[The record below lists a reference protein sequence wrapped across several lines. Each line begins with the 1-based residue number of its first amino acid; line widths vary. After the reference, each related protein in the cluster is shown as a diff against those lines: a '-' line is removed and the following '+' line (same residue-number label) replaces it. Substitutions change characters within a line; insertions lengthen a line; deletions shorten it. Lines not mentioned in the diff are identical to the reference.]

1 MAADDG
7 LSGAG
12 VVEDRA
18 EAAGEPKPRRPTIHR
33 TERQM
38 YDTLSMLCHLVWH
51 KTPPPGAHVWSIPVN
66 EERDFDCILYDAV
79 AELVQL
85 RTATRALV
93 EKLEAVRS
101 NPNVS
106 VGFLFYDGP
115 PQSCI
120 EPGIAPELAAVR
132 DALGGE

>member
-18 EAAGEPKPRRPTIHR
+18 EAAREPKPRRPTIHR
-33 TERQM
+33 TEQQM

-85 RTATRALV
+85 RAATRALLAKLDALRDMADALGLGEAGWEV
-93 EKLEAVRS
+93 EMEAVRKA
-101 NPNVS
+101 
-106 VGFLFYDGP
+106 VGG
-115 PQSCI
+115 
-120 EPGIAPELAAVR
+120 
-132 DALGGE
+132 